1 MAPTPT
7 PTRQCAWP
15 TNLDGDETIPLLVDG
30 PVDQRCGLADPS
42 YDAHYDLDADPLPVC
57 DVHKPSAQTH
67 GLHVTPAGEIPDHLN
82 LRPLDDDRRARLTA
96 PDLGHRLVDQEI
108 VTTRTDDV
116 ELTTLANIAEAMNA
130 LPDNDTRRRVAT
142 WVADRYGA
150 PL

>member
-15 TNLDGDETIPLLVDG
+15 TQLDGSETIAELLD
-30 PVDQRCGLADPS
+30 PDSPACGLADPS
-42 YDAHYDLDADPLPVC
+42 YDAHFDPSADPIPVC

-67 GLHVTPAGEIPDHLN
+67 GLHVVPAGDTPTDWD
-82 LRPLDDDRRARLTA
+82 P
-96 PDLGHRLVDQEI
+96 
-108 VTTRTDDV
+108 TTRSTSPVLAPRRQTTSHDDV
-116 ELTTLANIAEAMNA
+116 ELTTLANIAEAMA
-130 LPDNDTRRRVAT
+130 DLPDNDTRRRVAT